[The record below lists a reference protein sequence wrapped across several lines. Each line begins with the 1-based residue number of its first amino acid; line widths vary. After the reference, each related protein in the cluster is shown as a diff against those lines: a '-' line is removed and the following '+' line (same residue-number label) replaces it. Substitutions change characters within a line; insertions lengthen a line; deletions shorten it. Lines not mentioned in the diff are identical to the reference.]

1 MNVSIVG
8 TGYVGLVTG
17 ACLASMGM
25 NVLCCDQDEAKVAN
39 LRKGILPLYEPCLE
53 SLIDHSSCKQNR
65 LRFTSDMK
73 AAVEHSDAIF
83 ITVNTPTLPDNTC
96 DTSHVF
102 DVVRDIACNMSS
114 YKLIVNKS
122 TVPVGTGRKM
132 YGVISQI
139 LHERGLSIEFDIASN
154 PEFLKEG
161 SAIENF
167 INPDRI
173 VIGAES
179 RRAEDILREIYREQ
193 VSGNIPILVT
203 RLEEAEMIKYV
214 ANAFLATKISFINEI
229 ANICEACN
237 IDVGS
242 VAHGIGLDKR
252 IGTQYLNAGPG
263 FGGSCFPKDLRA
275 LVGISREYSYEP
287 HLLNSVIK
295 VNEQQKERMVQKAE
309 KILGGFEGKR
319 ITLLG
324 LTFKPGTD
332 DTRESP
338 ALSILDR
345 LLAGK
350 ANISVY
356 DPKAIKVL
364 KKERP
369 DVRIKFCRDPYSA
382 CSSSECIM
390 LLTEWKEFA
399 GLDFGRLKAMVN
411 KPVFLDLRNMYD
423 PDYVKSF
430 GFYYEGVG
438 RK

>member
-17 ACLASMGM
+17 ACLASLGM
-25 NVLCCDQDEAKVAN
+25 NVLCCDQDEAKIAN

-53 SLIDHSSCKQNR
+53 SLVDHSAFKQKR
-65 LRFTSDMK
+65 LCFTSDMK
-73 AAVEHSDAIF
+73 AAVEHSEVIF
-83 ITVNTPTLPDNTC
+83 IAVNTPTLPDNTC

-102 DVVRDIACNMSS
+102 DVAMAIARSMDS

-122 TVPVGTGRKM
+122 TVPVGTGSKM
-132 YGVISQI
+132 RGVISQI
-139 LHERGLSIEFDIASN
+139 LHERGVSIEFDIASN

-161 SAIENF
+161 SAIEDF

-173 VIGAES
+173 VIGADS
-179 RRAEDILREIYREQ
+179 RKAADILREIYSEQ
-193 VSGNIPILVT
+193 VSVNIPILVIGI
-203 RLEEAEMIKYV
+203 EEAEMIKY
-214 ANAFLATKISFINEI
+214 ASNAFLATKISFINEI

-237 IDVGS
+237 IDVRS
-242 VAHGIGLDKR
+242 VAHGMGLDKR
-252 IGTQYLNAGPG
+252 IGSQYLNAGPG
-263 FGGSCFPKDLRA
+263 FGGSCFPKDLHA
-275 LVGISREYSYEP
+275 LVGISREHSYEP
-287 HLLNSVIK
+287 HLLNSVIE
-295 VNEQQKERMVQKAE
+295 VNEQQKERIVQKAE
-309 KILGGFEGKR
+309 KILGGVEGKR

-324 LTFKPGTD
+324 LSFKPGTD
-332 DTRESP
+332 DIRESP

-345 LLAGK
+345 LLAAK

-356 DPKAIKVL
+356 DPQAIKAL

-369 DVRIKFCRDPYSA
+369 DMRIKYCRDPYSA
-382 CSSSECIM
+382 CSNSECIM

-399 GLDFGRLKAMVN
+399 GLDFGRLKTLVN

>member
-17 ACLASMGM
+17 ACLASLGM
-25 NVLCCDQDEAKVAN
+25 NVLCCDQDEAKIAN
-39 LRKGILPLYEPCLE
+39 LRKGILPIYEPCLE
-53 SLIDHSSCKQNR
+53 SLVDHSACKQKR
-65 LRFTSDMK
+65 LCFTSDMR
-73 AAVEHSDAIF
+73 AAVEHSEVIF
-83 ITVNTPTLPDNTC
+83 IAVNTPTLPDNTC

-102 DVVRDIACNMSS
+102 DVARDIARSLDS
-114 YKLIVNKS
+114 YRLIVNKS
-122 TVPVGTGRKM
+122 TVPVGTGKKM
-132 YGVISQI
+132 HAVISQI
-139 LHERGLSIEFDIASN
+139 LLERGVSIEFDIASN

-161 SAIENF
+161 SAIEDF

-179 RRAEDILREIYREQ
+179 RKAADILREIYSEQ
-193 VSGNIPILVT
+193 VSVNIPILVIGI
-203 RLEEAEMIKYV
+203 EEAEMIKYA

-252 IGTQYLNAGPG
+252 IGRQYLNAGPG

-275 LVGISREYSYEP
+275 LVGTSRECGYEP
-287 HLLNSVIK
+287 HLLDSVIQ
-295 VNEQQKERMVQKAE
+295 VNEQQKERIVQKAE
-309 KILGGFEGKR
+309 KALGGIEGKR
-319 ITLLG
+319 IALLG
-324 LTFKPGTD
+324 LSFKAGTD
-332 DTRESP
+332 DMRESP
-338 ALSILDR
+338 ALSVLDR
-345 LLAGK
+345 LSAGK
-350 ANISVY
+350 AHISVY
-356 DPKAIKVL
+356 DPQAMKTL

-369 DVRIKFCRDPYSA
+369 DMKISYCKDPYSA
-382 CSSSECIM
+382 CSNSDCIM

-399 GLDFGRLKAMVN
+399 DIDFARLKALVN
-411 KPVFLDLRNMYD
+411 KPVLLDLRNLYD
-423 PDYVKSF
+423 PEYVKNF

>member
-17 ACLASMGM
+17 ACLASLGM
-25 NVLCCDQDEAKVAN
+25 NVLCCDQDEAKIAN
-39 LRKGILPLYEPCLE
+39 LRKGILPLYEPCLK
-53 SLIDHSSCKQNR
+53 SLVDHSTCKQKR
-65 LRFTSDMK
+65 LCFTSDMK
-73 AAVEHSDAIF
+73 AAVEHSDVIF
-83 ITVNTPTLPDNTC
+83 IAVNTPTLSDNTC

-102 DVVRDIACNMSS
+102 DVVRDIACSMGS

-132 YGVISQI
+132 HGVISQI
-139 LHERGLSIEFDIASN
+139 LQERGLSIEFDIASN

-161 SAIENF
+161 SAIEDF

-179 RRAEDILREIYREQ
+179 QKAVDILREIYREQ
-193 VSGNIPILVT
+193 VSGNIPILLT
-203 RLEEAEMIKYV
+203 RIEEAEMIKYA
-214 ANAFLATKISFINEI
+214 ANAFLAAKISFINEV

-237 IDVGS
+237 IDVNS
-242 VAHGIGLDKR
+242 VANGIGLDKR
-252 IGTQYLNAGPG
+252 IGRHFLNAGPG
-263 FGGSCFPKDLRA
+263 FGGSCFPKDLHA
-275 LVGISREYSYEP
+275 LVGISRKCGYEP
-287 HLLNSVIK
+287 HLLDSVIN

-309 KILGGFEGKR
+309 KILGSVEGKK

-324 LTFKPGTD
+324 LSFKPGTD
-332 DTRESP
+332 DIRESP

-345 LLAGK
+345 LFAGK
-350 ANISVY
+350 AHISVY
-356 DPKAIKVL
+356 DPQAIRTL

-369 DVRIKFCRDPYSA
+369 DMRIRYCKDPYSA
-382 CSSSECIM
+382 CSNSECIM

-399 GLDFGRLKAMVN
+399 DLDFGRLKAVVS
-411 KPVFLDLRNMYD
+411 KPVFLDLRNLYD